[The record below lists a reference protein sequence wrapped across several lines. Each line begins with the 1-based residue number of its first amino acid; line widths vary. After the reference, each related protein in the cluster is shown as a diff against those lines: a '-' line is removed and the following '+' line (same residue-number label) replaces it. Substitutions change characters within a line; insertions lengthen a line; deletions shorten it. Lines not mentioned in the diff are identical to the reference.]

1 LRLELWA
8 VDPNNPDNDYLL
20 DYSDSSVDNVEHL
33 YSLADANYTD
43 YEIVI
48 SMNDADEAGRSE
60 TAQQYAL
67 AWTAAEAVSDR
78 DILWYD
84 LNADGIVNK
93 ADLMTLVEN
102 LLSSC
107 DLTDS
112 YLLGDINTDG
122 AIDMNDVK
130 ILLNQTDLRADW
142 NAAQLLLAAFSS
154 GCFAEPWK
162 FAMTCDSRGGFSDP
176 NGINETILGE
186 LVAEFVSENVDF
198 ILFPGDLVSGMGAVS
213 PDKFESQLR
222 KWVDIVGPLYDAGI
236 GVYIGRGN
244 HEVMD
249 NHRTYPPEPP
259 LDPNVTFAG
268 RWLNVFGSDSD
279 PNQKLPGNGPADEEY
294 MTYSVTH
301 NNAFIV
307 MVDQYAGIEHWL
319 SNQVGSAIRLT
330 SPGSTL
336 NWRRTQNLIS
346 SSSAINRRSGPKTER
361 VWISIPISETPSGPP
376 SPRALGEP
384 TSQDTIISTTG
395 PPYSWDP
402 NKDGYPGDHG
412 SYTVEYISHA
422 TYRHGYL
429 LVEVNNLDVTL
440 TWVQRHTTD
449 TSVEGVYEPNDTWT
463 YTALPRAILL
473 SPNGGE
479 TVSAQSTR
487 TITWKTLEGAEIDSV
502 RIDYSTD
509 DGQTWDEIGVS
520 ANTGSYDWATPP
532 ADSNQCLI
540 RLTDAAHASLSDTSD
555 RKFTIYP
562 CPDEL
567 TVDLN
572 DDCYMDFL
580 DFVIL
585 ADDPAADF
593 LRPRTS
599 LISPF

>member
-1 LRLELWA
+1 
-8 VDPNNPDNDYLL
+8 
-20 DYSDSSVDNVEHL
+20 
-33 YSLADANYTD
+33 
-43 YEIVI
+43 
-48 SMNDADEAGRSE
+48 
-60 TAQQYAL
+60 
-67 AWTAAEAVSDR
+67 
-78 DILWYD
+78 
-84 LNADGIVNK
+84 
-93 ADLMTLVEN
+93 
-102 LLSSC
+102 
-107 DLTDS
+107 
-112 YLLGDINTDG
+112 
-122 AIDMNDVK
+122 
-130 ILLNQTDLRADW
+130 
-142 NAAQLLLAAFSS
+142 LAAFSS

-222 KWVDIVGPLYDAGI
+222 KWVDIVGPVYEAGI
-236 GVYIGRGN
+236 SVYIGRGN

-319 SNQVGSAIRLT
+319 SNQVNQPWLDAQLAANTKPHIFVVGHQPAFKAKNRTGLDFYPDKRDAFWSAIAE
-330 SPGSTL
+330 STG
-336 NWRRTQNLIS
+336 RTYF
-346 SSSAINRRSGPKTER
+346 SGHDHFYNHAR
-361 VWISIPISETPSGPP
+361 VDNGDGDPNNDVHQFIVGT
-376 SPRALGEP
+376 A
-384 TSQDTIISTTG
+384 G

-593 LRPRTS
+593 LNFAALAADWLDCANPHDPS
-599 LISPF
+599 CDPE